1 MAINDTKKNV
11 LLGQSVEEQVKN
23 IDDNFT
29 SLFDTVD
36 DLNDGINN
44 SGFITKDVNDL
55 TNYTVKTETGTDI
68 ELSLDTKNYK
78 MTLNL
83 KNEAGTIVSTATI
96 DFPIESM
103 VVNATYASGTLTLT
117 LQNGTTLD
125 VDISA
130 IISGLVPDTRTVN
143 GKKLNVNVTLTQDD
157 VGDGTTYKRFSQT
170 EKTKLSGIAEGANK
184 YTHPSY
190 TTRTKGLYKI
200 TVDAT
205 GHVSAVE
212 EVGVASTTA
221 DGLMSKTDKANVD
234 ENTAARHSH
243 GNKTLLD
250 TYDQTNENIKDA
262 VTKKH
267 SHINKTVLDDTTAS
281 YTMEEKEKLA
291 AIDDSL
297 KNVTADQIGKVKD
310 VKVNGTSVLGTDGV
324 AAITIEALKANFVSV
339 ATTDS
344 VWKTNGI
351 TVNGTIYQAIRVE
364 KTDTALGVF
373 NSSGQEMVVQKVYDD
388 SYLYLCIG
396 TEKVACTIR
405 KLSGGA
411 VGTGGSGDVTAA
423 GDNIFTGRNIFTYGS
438 IVASKTDSLNKTM
451 KVEYGSNAIAYTTYG
466 ETKSNLIS
474 FPGKDGTFA
483 LTSDIPSANVTLSG
497 SEPTLSSLKIGDTTY
512 KVTTINDIPTV
523 THKYLHQLYITG
535 RDTSEEDF
543 AINALCVNNS
553 DTLITTYNQLLTE
566 VAVRRM
572 PATGYCGGAHSTKFV
587 SYLKQSKNH
596 SNFITI
602 HTFNSNGSTDIDIN
616 PGAIPDGGIIDT
628 MTKL

>member
-44 SGFITKDVNDL
+44 SGFITKDVSNL

-68 ELSLDTKNYK
+68 ELLLDTTNYK

-83 KNEAGTIVSTATI
+83 KNAAGTVVSTDAI

-117 LQNGTTLD
+117 LQNGNTLD
-125 VDISA
+125 VDISS

-143 GKKLNVNVTLTQDD
+143 GKQLNANVTLTQDD
-157 VGDGTTYKRFSQT
+157 VSDGETYKRFSQT

-190 TTRTKGLYKI
+190 TSRTKGLYKI

-205 GHVSAVE
+205 GHVSEVE
-212 EVGVASTTA
+212 EIGVASTTD
-221 DGLMSKTDKANVD
+221 DGLMSKTDKANVNA
-234 ENTAARHSH
+234 NTAARHSH
-243 GNKTLLD
+243 GNK
-250 TYDQTNENIKDA
+250 A
-262 VTKKH
+262 
-267 SHINKTVLDDTTAS
+267 VLDNTTAS
-281 YTMEEKEKLA
+281 YTTAEKEKLD

-324 AAITIEALKANFVSV
+324 AAITIADLEADFVSV
-339 ATTDS
+339 TTTDS
-344 VWKTNGI
+344 VWTTK
-351 TVNGTIYQAIRVE
+351 TVNGTDYKAIKVE

-373 NSSGQEMVVQKVYDD
+373 NSSSQEMVVQKVYDNN
-388 SYLYLCIG
+388 YLYLCIG

-411 VGTGGSGDVTAA
+411 VGSGGGSGKKYYNHSLMLYDSGNA
-423 GDNIFTGRNIFTYGS
+423 DIFTRLNIITSSSTMMTSASQLSAIPAYCTCIHVILTGGAKYYPGFT
-438 IVASKTDSLNKTM
+438 
-451 KVEYGSNAIAYTTYG
+451 
-466 ETKSNLIS
+466 
-474 FPGKDGTFA
+474 
-483 LTSDIPSANVTLSG
+483 TSASG
-497 SEPTLSSLKIGDTTY
+497 SGVSITY
-512 KVTTINDIPTV
+512 
-523 THKYLHQLYITG
+523 
-535 RDTSEEDF
+535 
-543 AINALCVNNS
+543 
-553 DTLITTYNQLLTE
+553 
-566 VAVRRM
+566 
-572 PATGYCGGAHSTKFV
+572 
-587 SYLKQSKNH
+587 
-596 SNFITI
+596 
-602 HTFNSNGSTDIDIN
+602 FNNGSTS
-616 PGAIPDGGIIDT
+616 AITYSGSNMTVYDT
-628 MTKL
+628 VTEL

>member
-36 DLNDGINN
+36 DLDYGINN
-44 SGFITKDVNDL
+44 SGFITKDVNNL
-55 TNYTVKTETGTDI
+55 TNYTVKSETGTDI
-68 ELSLDTKNYK
+68 ELLLDTTNYT
-78 MTLNL
+78 MTLKL
-83 KNEAGTIVSTATI
+83 KNAAGTVVSTDTI

-143 GKKLNVNVTLTQDD
+143 GKQLNANVTLTQDD
-157 VGDGTTYKRFSQT
+157 VSDGTTYKRFSQA
-170 EKTKLSGIAEGANK
+170 EKTKLSGISEGANK

-190 TTRTKGLYKI
+190 TARTKGLYKI

-205 GHVSAVE
+205 GHVSEVE
-212 EVGVASTTA
+212 EVGAASTTA
-221 DGLMSKTDKANVD
+221 DGLMSKTDK
-234 ENTAARHSH
+234 
-243 GNKTLLD
+243 
-250 TYDQTNENIKDA
+250 
-262 VTKKH
+262 
-267 SHINKTVLDDTTAS
+267 
-281 YTMEEKEKLA
+281 EKLD

-324 AAITIEALKANFVSV
+324 AAITIEALKADFVSV
-339 ATTDS
+339 TTTDS
-344 VWKTNGI
+344 AWTTK
-351 TVNGTIYQAIRVE
+351 TVNGTDYKAIKVE

-411 VGTGGSGDVTAA
+411 VGTGGSGGSGGGKKLYKHSIIIYICDTEGGAQTGLIKGEVLSPIATKFTQLEFNLAA
-423 GDNIFTGRNIFTYGS
+423 GDDHSFYYEDYSNGTSADKKRYGMVNNVMLGVFQSTEIGFYGFTTSQSKDVQAVISQEFTSGC
-438 IVASKTDSLNKTM
+438 KH
-451 KVEYGSNAIAYTTYG
+451 YTLP
-466 ETKSNLIS
+466 EN
-474 FPGKDGTFA
+474 FD
-483 LTSDIPSANVTLSG
+483 
-497 SEPTLSSLKIGDTTY
+497 
-512 KVTTINDIPTV
+512 TV
-523 THKYLHQLYITG
+523 TEL
-535 RDTSEEDF
+535 
-543 AINALCVNNS
+543 
-553 DTLITTYNQLLTE
+553 
-566 VAVRRM
+566 
-572 PATGYCGGAHSTKFV
+572 
-587 SYLKQSKNH
+587 
-596 SNFITI
+596 
-602 HTFNSNGSTDIDIN
+602 
-616 PGAIPDGGIIDT
+616 
-628 MTKL
+628 

>member
-44 SGFITKDVNDL
+44 SGFITKDVNNL

-68 ELSLDTKNYK
+68 ELSLDTTNYK

-83 KNEAGTIVSTATI
+83 KNAAGTVVSTATI

-103 VVNATYASGTLTLT
+103 VVNASYASGTLTLT
-117 LQNGTTLD
+117 LQNGKTLD
-125 VDISA
+125 IDISA

-143 GKKLNVNVTLTQDD
+143 GKKLNANVTLTQDD

-170 EKTKLSGIAEGANK
+170 EKTKLSGIEEGANK

-190 TTRTKGLYKI
+190 TERTKGLYKI

-212 EVGVASTTA
+212 EVSVASTTA

-234 ENTAARHSH
+234 ANTAARHSH

-250 TYDQTNENIKDA
+250 TYDQTNANIKDA

-267 SHINKTVLDDTTAS
+267 SHSNKNVLDNTTAS
-281 YTMEEKEKLA
+281 YTTEEKEKLA

-297 KNVTADQIGKVKD
+297 KNVTADEIGKVKD
-310 VKVNGTSVLGTDGV
+310 VKVNGTSVLGTDGI
-324 AAITIEALKANFVSV
+324 AAITIADLKADFVSV

-364 KTDTALGVF
+364 KTDSALGVF
-373 NSSGQEMVVQKVYDD
+373 NSSGQEIIVQKVVAKENNVD
-388 SYLYLCIG
+388 YLYLCVG
-396 TEKVACTIR
+396 TAKIACTIR

-411 VGTGGSGDVTAA
+411 VGTGGSG
-423 GDNIFTGRNIFTYGS
+423 
-438 IVASKTDSLNKTM
+438 
-451 KVEYGSNAIAYTTYG
+451 
-466 ETKSNLIS
+466 
-474 FPGKDGTFA
+474 
-483 LTSDIPSANVTLSG
+483 
-497 SEPTLSSLKIGDTTY
+497 
-512 KVTTINDIPTV
+512 TV
-523 THKYLHQLYITG
+523 IHKYLHQLYISG
-535 RDTSEEDF
+535 RENGIEVTFGIS
-543 AINALCVNNS
+543 AIYVSNS
-553 DTLITTYNQLLTE
+553 DTKIETFGQLVL
-566 VAVRRM
+566 ALAPHRM
-572 PATGYCGGAHSTKFV
+572 MATGYCGGTNTTNPV
-587 SYLKQSKNH
+587 YCLTQSNNG
-596 SNFITI
+596 NFTI
-602 HTFNSNGSTDIDIN
+602 HTVTKSGDGAVEIDPGVVSFGSIE
-616 PGAIPDGGIIDT
+616 DT
-628 MTKL
+628 VTQL

>member
-36 DLNDGINN
+36 DLNDGINT
-44 SGFITKDVNDL
+44 SGFITKDVDNL
-55 TNYTVKTETGTDI
+55 TNYTVKTKTGTDI
-68 ELSLDTKNYK
+68 ELSLDTTNYK

-83 KNEAGTIVSTATI
+83 KNAAGTIVSTATI

-130 IISGLVPDTRTVN
+130 IISGLVPDTRTIN
-143 GKKLNVNVTLTQDD
+143 GKQLNANVTLTQDD
-157 VGDGTTYKRFSQT
+157 VSDGTTYKRFSQP

-205 GHVSAVE
+205 GHVSEVE

-221 DGLMSKTDKANVD
+221 DGLMSKTDK
-234 ENTAARHSH
+234 
-243 GNKTLLD
+243 
-250 TYDQTNENIKDA
+250 
-262 VTKKH
+262 
-267 SHINKTVLDDTTAS
+267 
-281 YTMEEKEKLA
+281 EKLD

-297 KNVTADQIGKVKD
+297 KNVTADKIGKVKD

-324 AAITIEALKANFVSV
+324 AAITIADLEADFVSV

-373 NSSGQEMVVQKVYDD
+373 NSSGQEIIVQKVVAKENNVD
-388 SYLYLCIG
+388 YLYLCVG
-396 TEKVACTIR
+396 TVKIACTIR

-411 VGTGGSGDVTAA
+411 VGTGGSGGGV
-423 GDNIFTGRNIFTYGS
+423 
-438 IVASKTDSLNKTM
+438 
-451 KVEYGSNAIAYTTYG
+451 
-466 ETKSNLIS
+466 
-474 FPGKDGTFA
+474 
-483 LTSDIPSANVTLSG
+483 
-497 SEPTLSSLKIGDTTY
+497 
-512 KVTTINDIPTV
+512 
-523 THKYLHQLYITG
+523 KYLHQLHISGHDTG
-535 RDTSEEDF
+535 IEVNF
-543 AINALCVNNS
+543 AMCAMYVSNS
-553 DTLITTYNQLLTE
+553 DTEIETFGQLFLALE
-566 VAVRRM
+566 AGRM
-572 PATGYCGGAHSTKFV
+572 MATGYCGGTNATNPV
-587 SYLKQSKNH
+587 YCLTQSEN
-596 SNFITI
+596 NGNLTI
-602 HTFNSNGSTDIDIN
+602 HTVTNNGDGAVEIDPGVISFPSITDN
-616 PGAIPDGGIIDT
+616 VIPI
-628 MTKL
+628 

>member
-36 DLNDGINN
+36 DLSDGINT
-44 SGFITKDVNDL
+44 SGFITKDVDNL
-55 TNYTVKTETGTDI
+55 ANYTVKTETGTDI
-68 ELSLDTKNYK
+68 ELSLDTTNYK

-83 KNEAGTIVSTATI
+83 KNVAGTVVSTSTI

-103 VVNATYASGTLTLT
+103 VVNATYESGILTLT
-117 LQNGTTLD
+117 LQNGNTLD

-143 GKKLNVNVTLTQDD
+143 GKQLNANVTLTQDD
-157 VGDGTTYKRFSQT
+157 VGDGTTYKRFSQA

-190 TTRTKGLYKI
+190 TARAKGLYRI

-221 DGLMSKTDKANVD
+221 DGLMSKTDK
-234 ENTAARHSH
+234 
-243 GNKTLLD
+243 
-250 TYDQTNENIKDA
+250 
-262 VTKKH
+262 
-267 SHINKTVLDDTTAS
+267 
-281 YTMEEKEKLA
+281 EKLD

-324 AAITIEALKANFVSV
+324 AAITIADLEADFVSV

-351 TVNGTIYQAIRVE
+351 MVNGTTYQAIRVE
-364 KTDTALGVF
+364 KTDSALGVF
-373 NSSGQEMVVQKVYDD
+373 NSAGQEIIVQKVVAKENNVD
-388 SYLYLCIG
+388 YLYLCVG
-396 TEKVACTIR
+396 TTKIACTIR

-411 VGTGGSGDVTAA
+411 VGTGGSGGGKKLYKHSIIIYVCDTDGGEQTGLIKGEVLSPIATKFTQLEFNLAA
-423 GDNIFTGRNIFTYGS
+423 GDDHSFYYEDYSNGTSADKKRYGMVNNVMLAVFS
-438 IVASKTDSLNKTM
+438 ST
-451 KVEYGSNAIAYTTYG
+451 E
-466 ETKSNLIS
+466 IS
-474 FPGKDGTFA
+474 FYGFTTSRSKDVQAVISQEF
-483 LTSDIPSANVTLSG
+483 TSGCKHYTLP
-497 SEPTLSSLKIGDTTY
+497 ENFD
-512 KVTTINDIPTV
+512 TV
-523 THKYLHQLYITG
+523 T
-535 RDTSEEDF
+535 EF
-543 AINALCVNNS
+543 
-553 DTLITTYNQLLTE
+553 
-566 VAVRRM
+566 
-572 PATGYCGGAHSTKFV
+572 
-587 SYLKQSKNH
+587 
-596 SNFITI
+596 
-602 HTFNSNGSTDIDIN
+602 
-616 PGAIPDGGIIDT
+616 
-628 MTKL
+628 

>member
-36 DLNDGINN
+36 DLNDGINT
-44 SGFITKDVNDL
+44 SGFITKDVDNL

-68 ELSLDTKNYK
+68 ELSLNTTNYT

-83 KNEAGTIVSTATI
+83 KNAAGTIVSTDTI

-130 IISGLVPDTRTVN
+130 IISGLVPDTRTIN
-143 GKKLNVNVTLTQDD
+143 GKQLNANVTLTQDD
-157 VGDGTTYKRFSQT
+157 VGDGTTYKRFSQI

-190 TTRTKGLYKI
+190 TARTKGLYKI

-205 GHVSAVE
+205 GHVSEVE

-221 DGLMSKTDKANVD
+221 DGLMSKTDK
-234 ENTAARHSH
+234 
-243 GNKTLLD
+243 
-250 TYDQTNENIKDA
+250 
-262 VTKKH
+262 
-267 SHINKTVLDDTTAS
+267 
-281 YTMEEKEKLA
+281 EKLE

-310 VKVNGTSVLGTDGV
+310 VKVNGTSVLGTDGI
-324 AAITIEALKANFVSV
+324 AAITIADLEADFVSV

-351 TVNGTIYQAIRVE
+351 MVNGTTYQAIRVE
-364 KTDTALGVF
+364 KTDSALGVF
-373 NSSGQEMVVQKVYDD
+373 NSAGQEIIVQKVVAKENNVD
-388 SYLYLCIG
+388 YLYLCVG
-396 TEKVACTIR
+396 TAKVACTIR

-411 VGTGGSGDVTAA
+411 VGSGGGSGSGDVTAA
-423 GDNIFTGRNIFTYGS
+423 GNNTFTGTNNFTKQVTFGGGNGIAVTGQSGTVEYRDVAIIRNSASGVQTDYLAIPYNKGTTTLATLKDLPAAVVANPSDTSGAGNLDALKVGNDVFLIREIPKYYNHCLEIKITVPDSNTKCIIITAQTTSRYS
-438 IVASKTDSLNKTM
+438 LEVDSLEKLRALFNSTTAEIVAT
-451 KVEYGSNAIAYTTYG
+451 GIASDILARTVQSDPSEATVVG
-466 ETKSNLIS
+466 
-474 FPGKDGTFA
+474 
-483 LTSDIPSANVTLSG
+483 LTSSSVYLCYYSAASG
-497 SEPTLSSLKIGDTTY
+497 NKGM
-512 KVTTINDIPTV
+512 
-523 THKYLHQLYITG
+523 
-535 RDTSEEDF
+535 
-543 AINALCVNNS
+543 
-553 DTLITTYNQLLTE
+553 
-566 VAVRRM
+566 AVRRSV
-572 PATGYCGGAHSTKFV
+572 PFEDNWEFNFYDFV
-587 SYLKQSKNH
+587 RELR
-596 SNFITI
+596 
-602 HTFNSNGSTDIDIN
+602 
-616 PGAIPDGGIIDT
+616 AV
-628 MTKL
+628 